1 MASHMALLLPI
12 FMVEALIF
20 EALMLIGLM
29 RNMVSCMWAING
41 MTNHELFPYK
51 YNVMLSVWDFIVS
64 RAHCD
69 VVCSLSLVKAEEEAS
84 ALQTLQFCSG
94 EKGTWPQRRERKRR
108 GFIM

>member
-1 MASHMALLLPI
+1 
-12 FMVEALIF
+12 
-20 EALMLIGLM
+20 
-29 RNMVSCMWAING
+29 
-41 MTNHELFPYK
+41 MTNQELSLYK
-51 YNVMLSVWDFIVS
+51 YSAMFSVWDFIFS

-108 GFIM
+108 GFIIISESFD